1 MDDHAEQVR
10 AELAQ
15 LAHDQMGRWERMDTG
30 RARKAIAKHVA
41 ENEHVDLVFGG
52 SIDGTN
58 AMIALSRD
66 ARTLREYRLPVD

>member
-1 MDDHAEQVR
+1 
-10 AELAQ
+10 
-15 LAHDQMGRWERMDTG
+15 MDTG